1 MTLVETLYL
10 LLGAFLGVAV
20 SFLVLGAFEALR
32 ERAHSRD
39 KPGL

>member
-1 MTLVETLYL
+1 MTLVEALYL

-32 ERAHSRD
+32 ERAHPRD
-39 KPGL
+39 KPNL